1 MGTVYCSSKITLF
14 TPSVPTKQ
22 VVGFPSDNSGTFTG
36 NFAWQ
41 ETIINLSILI
51 YNSSCFQKYFSFYL
65 FDNLMRLKLKTQTP
79 HYFLHQWKILYF
91 TKFITIL
98 KILLYTRVT
107 LKCQKN
113 TTIDIDQLWYYLG
126 NLRHLPYF
134 VKTNQSTEI
143 IKHPSVFVTDTD

>member
-1 MGTVYCSSKITLF
+1 MLSKIFQFLLIRQLNEN
-14 TPSVPTKQ
+14 TPL
-22 VVGFPSDNSGTFTG
+22 
-36 NFAWQ
+36 
-41 ETIINLSILI
+41 EIL
-51 YNSSCFQKYFSFYL
+51 NHLQR
-65 FDNLMRLKLKTQTP
+65 RLKLKTQTP

-126 NLRHLPYF
+126 NLRHLLYF
-134 VKTNQSTEI
+134 VKTNQSTKI
-143 IKHPSVFVTDTD
+143 IKRLFSTPIRTNHITVLQNQPSYYHIRLYTTLNQ